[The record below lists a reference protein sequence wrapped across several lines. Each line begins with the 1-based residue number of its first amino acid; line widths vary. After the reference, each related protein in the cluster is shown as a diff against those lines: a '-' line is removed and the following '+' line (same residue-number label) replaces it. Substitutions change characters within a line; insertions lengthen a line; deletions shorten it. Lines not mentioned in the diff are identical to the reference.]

1 MTHFYE
7 RVKSLFFVFI
17 RNPLKYSLSGISFAL
32 NDRAFR
38 LELILGIIFFP
49 IIVGFIIKSAIW
61 QAILFCLY
69 VQILIVEL
77 INSALERTV
86 DYISIER
93 HPLAKQIKDI
103 ASAAVFLTICE
114 FFIVFFLAVMYFVC

>member
-1 MTHFYE
+1 MTRFSE
-7 RVKSLFFVFI
+7 KVKLLFFVFI
-17 RNPLKYSLSGISFAL
+17 RNPLKYSLSGLSFAL
-32 NDRAFR
+32 RDRAFR

-49 IIVGFIIKSAIW
+49 IIVCFIIKSAIW

-77 INSALERTV
+77 INSAIERAV
-86 DYISIER
+86 DYISTNR
-93 HPLAKQIKDI
+93 HPLAKAIKDI

-114 FFIVFFLAVMYFVC
+114 FFVIFILAVMC